1 MINIKIDGR
10 QMTAAQQLLK
20 DFPAEVNRA
29 AAAAINRALTT
40 VRKATSVTIRK
51 QYVVKAGDIKKS
63 MTMKRTDRN
72 TLSGLIKTVGRPLFL
87 EKFKLSKNANGRV
100 SFDIF
105 IGKAGKRKKRNPIRV
120 QVLAGGGLKALR
132 RGALYR
138 PPVKSRIAGGSGA
151 LLRRVGKSRYPV
163 KTPAGPSVPQM
174 MGADRVLDDL
184 TPLAQA
190 VLEERFA
197 HEISL
202 RAKRWGR

>member
-29 AAAAINRALTT
+29 AAAAINRTLTT

-72 TLSGLIKTVGRPLFL
+72 TLSGLIKTVGRPLSL
-87 EKFKLSKNANGRV
+87 EKFKLSKNA
-100 SFDIF
+100 
-105 IGKAGKRKKRNPIRV
+105 KAGADFSVFTGAAERKKKRSPIKV
-120 QVLAGGGLKALR
+120 QVLAGRGLRPLR
-132 RGALYR
+132 RGALFR
-138 PPVKSRIAGGSGA
+138 PPVKTRLAGGSGA